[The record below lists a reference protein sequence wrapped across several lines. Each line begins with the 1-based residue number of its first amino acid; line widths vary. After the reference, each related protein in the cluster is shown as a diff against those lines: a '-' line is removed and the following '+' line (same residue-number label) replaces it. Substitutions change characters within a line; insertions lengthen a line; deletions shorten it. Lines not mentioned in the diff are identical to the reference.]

1 MEKEEDE
8 VYVED
13 KGGWVNLVAM
23 AAKVTALVGD
33 ITVQAVDG
41 IVNAANGLLLN
52 GGGVCGAIFEAAGV
66 GEMEGFLRKIK
77 RTTGI
82 EAVPDGQSVVTP
94 GGRLKAKWVI
104 HTVGPRYGQ
113 TNGRDAELL
122 ASCYRTALALADK
135 KGMKTVAFPGISTGI
150 FGYPAVEAAKVASE
164 AIRGELPKLKVVEEI
179 RLVFFRPEDLEVFR
193 RNSVLPV

>member
-1 MEKEEDE
+1 
-8 VYVED
+8 
-13 KGGWVNLVAM
+13 M
-23 AAKVTALVGD
+23 AAKVTAVVGD
-33 ITVQAVDG
+33 ITVQAVDA
-41 IVNAANGLLLN
+41 IVNAANRWLEN

-66 GEMEGFLRKIK
+66 KQLQGFCDKIK

-82 EAVPDGQSVVTP
+82 QEIPDGQSVVTP
-94 GGRLKAKWVI
+94 GGKLKAKWVI

-135 KGMKTVAFPGISTGI
+135 KGMKTVAFPSISTGI
-150 FGYPAVEAAKVASE
+150 FGYPPEEAAKVASE
-164 AIRGELPKLKVVEEI
+164 TIRGELPKLKVVEEV

-193 RNSVLPV
+193 KNSVLPV